1 MHTSTFVPGSITA
14 FFAVQD
20 GPSFRGKGSV
30 GASICLSDGVSTTVH
45 ARSASHTSFSHRTNG
60 AECSLPVG
68 DHVCQRLLAHLCGP
82 LNVSVTHDT
91 SLPIGAGYGVSGAT
105 ALGTA
110 RCLTPLCNDPPDPL
124 TVALDAEVR
133 TGGGYGDVIAQ
144 HEGGVCI
151 RTRPC
156 STTGIIP
163 IDAHGLNVVSVS
175 FGPLETGAVLSDAEL
190 VERISRVGSRCLSE
204 LVSSPSVET
213 LMSCAS
219 HFTRG
224 TGMATRQVDDA
235 IRVMDDVNMLPG
247 AMVMLGEGAFTL
259 TDQEGVEHLLKE
271 LRPLGGT
278 LLVSRLA
285 EVVPCV

>member
-1 MHTSTFVPGSITA
+1 MHNSTFVPGSITA

-60 AECSLPVG
+60 VECSLPVG

-175 FGPLETGAVLSDAEL
+175 FGPLDTGAVLSDDAL
-190 VERISRVGSRCLSE
+190 IRRISSVGSQSLAA
-204 LVSSPSVET
+204 LTDSPSVEC

-219 HFTRG
+219 HFTRR
-224 TGMATRQVDDA
+224 TGMATERVNKA
-235 IRVMDDVNMLPG
+235 IRAIDHTHDLPG
-247 AMVMLGEGAFTL
+247 AMVMLGDGAFTL
-259 TDQEGVEHLLKE
+259 SDEEGLEPLIEE
-271 LRPLGGT
+271 LRPLGGA
-278 LLVSRLA
+278 LLVSRIA
-285 EVVPCV
+285 EVVPCQ